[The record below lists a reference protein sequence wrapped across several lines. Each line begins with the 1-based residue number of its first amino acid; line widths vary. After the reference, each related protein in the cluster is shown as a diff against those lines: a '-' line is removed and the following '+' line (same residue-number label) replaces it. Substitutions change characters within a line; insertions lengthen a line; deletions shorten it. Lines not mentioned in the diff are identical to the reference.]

1 MMPHGDLA
9 NAILFVFDLNHIWI
23 LMRDPMEVQLGRI
36 WVLWM
41 GTALL
46 ASKIKGWNSAI
57 LISNKSYKE
66 QVE

>member
-46 ASKIKGWNSAI
+46 ASKIKDWN
-57 LISNKSYKE
+57 
-66 QVE
+66 